1 MSNSNNS
8 VTFPD
13 IDGEDELTHNRSIE
27 NNFLCVG
34 CWTDSETAVAIC
46 CAQLGGTRVNLTDSP
61 VAGCAY
67 NNSTGFIADGQ
78 NSTNSSGT
86 FSRWSEC
93 SDKFWNASDAL
104 ASDLGV
110 VTVCQEVKKL
120 EVTQSGSGTP
130 SSTSTSTAPASS
142 KSPNSGRAMY
152 GMEGRFGRI
161 FIFGV
166 VAGSGLLHLLSLAM

>member
-8 VTFPD
+8 VIFPD
-13 IDGEDELTHNRSIE
+13 IDGEDKLTHNRSIE
-27 NNFLCVG
+27 DNFLCVG
-34 CWTDSETAVAIC
+34 CWSDSETAVAIC

-86 FSRWSEC
+86 FSRWREC
-93 SDKFWNASDAL
+93 SNNNWNASDAL
-104 ASDLGV
+104 ASNLGV
-110 VTVCQEVKKL
+110 VVYCQEDKKQ
-120 EVTQSGSGTP
+120 EVTQSGTP

-152 GMEGRFGRI
+152 DVEGRFGRI